1 MIVQFGL
8 SLKKPQATFT
18 FIMFPS
24 PWSAR
29 STVLEVLHHLVPT
42 LCGALPARCAGH
54 SLGGAMAILAAHDVA
69 SQCGVPTVQARS
81 YTHMCRHISFTLSL
95 FHS

>member
-1 MIVQFGL
+1 MIIARGF

-29 STVLEVLHHLVPT
+29 STVLGGLHDLVPT
-42 LCGALPARCAGH
+42 LRAALPAHSAGH

-81 YTHMCRHISFTLSL
+81 
-95 FHS
+95 